1 MQNRKSAAESLIKLV
16 FPERCISCGCGLSDE
31 NRSKVPLLAQFFC
44 ENCGKEVY
52 RSGFSDEYISVPLS
66 YEGSVRR
73 AMLNLKFSSDISS
86 VPFFSA
92 ELEREILTN
101 FYGEN
106 IDLITCVPSTKRSL
120 AERGY
125 NQSRLIAEG
134 MSLGI
139 QTDFTLLKKNK
150 ATQVQHLLD
159 AEQRQKN
166 IASAYEL
173 SAGRS
178 IRGLDILLVDDIFT
192 TGATCRACALV
203 LRDAGAKSVRVSCVA
218 KAPRKEYNDFYAKK
232 VQTSV

>member
-1 MQNRKSAAESLIKLV
+1 MTKINSAAEGLINLV
-16 FPERCISCGCGLSDE
+16 FPERCISCGCAVSDE
-31 NRSKVPLLAQFFC
+31 NRTEKPLLAHFFCRNCGEEVYRTRSADDFLAVPLL
-44 ENCGKEVY
+44 
-52 RSGFSDEYISVPLS
+52 

-92 ELEREILTN
+92 ELEREIRTV

-120 AERGY
+120 SERGY

-134 MSLGI
+134 MKLGVE
-139 QTDFTLLKKNK
+139 TDFTLLKKNK

-166 IASAYEL
+166 IASAYGL
-173 SAGRS
+173 SAGRN

-192 TGATCRACALV
+192 TGATCKACALV

-218 KAPRKEYNDFYAKK
+218 KAPRK
-232 VQTSV
+232 